1 MGLFNARRVNS
12 QPPANNVPDVTA
24 SVFPYTPPSYGSVV
38 FPIDGIGFTYVTR
51 EQAMS
56 VPAVARARNI
66 ICGTIGSL
74 PLEEYNAQDISIKN
88 RVVIDQPDPAVP
100 RANTIGWLVDDLL
113 FHGIGYLQV
122 MDVSPADGRPYR
134 LRRVN
139 PVRVTPNISADQTL
153 VISYNLDGQ
162 LLPNNGLGSLIVF
175 NGMDEGVLVRAG
187 RTIKTAM
194 ELEQAAYRM
203 ASEPVPQM
211 VLNNE
216 GMNLDSNQIS
226 NLLASFKQARRDRST
241 AYTEGPIK
249 LTTLG
254 FDSAQMQLTEGR
266 AHSNGEIARLM
277 GIPAIYVGAETNSMT
292 YSNVTSE
299 RRSLVDFSLR
309 PYLDIIESRLS
320 MDDVTPRGQ
329 QVRFDMDDFL
339 RGNPAEQVDIAV
351 KLLAGGIITVDEA
364 RDLVDLAP
372 STTLGAP
379 ANDTA

>member
-1 MGLFNARRVNS
+1 
-12 QPPANNVPDVTA
+12 
-24 SVFPYTPPSYGSVV
+24 V

>member
-1 MGLFNARRVNS
+1 MGLLNAWRVNT
-12 QPPANNVPDVTA
+12 QNPTNYVPDVTA
-24 SVFPYTPPSYGSVV
+24 TVYPYTPPNFGSVV
-38 FPIDGIGFTYVTR
+38 LPIDGIGFTYVTR

-74 PLEEYNAQDISIKN
+74 PLEEYNSQEIEIKN
-88 RVVIDQPDPAVP
+88 RVVINQPDPAVP
-100 RANTIGWLVDDLL
+100 RANTISWLVDDLL

-122 MDVSPADGRPYR
+122 IDVSPADGRPYR
-134 LRRVN
+134 MRRIN
-139 PVRVTPNISADQTL
+139 PVRVTYNLSSDRTL
-153 VISYNLDGQ
+153 ITSYNVDGA
-162 LLPNNGLGSLIVF
+162 LMPNDGLGSLIVF

-194 ELEQAAYRM
+194 ELESAAYRM

-329 QVRFDMDDFL
+329 TVRFDMDDFL

-351 KLLAGGIITVDEA
+351 KLLAGGIITIDEA

-372 STTLGAP
+372 SSTIGAP
-379 ANDTA
+379 SETA